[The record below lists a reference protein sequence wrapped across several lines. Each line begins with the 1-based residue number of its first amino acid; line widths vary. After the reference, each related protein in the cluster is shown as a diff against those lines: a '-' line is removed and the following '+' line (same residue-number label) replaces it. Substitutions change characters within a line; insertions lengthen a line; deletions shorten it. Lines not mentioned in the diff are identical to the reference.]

1 MKIKKK
7 VVATFGIAAILGTSL
22 LTGATGANNEVK
34 GVYKNMRIVNNGA
47 VLNLPADQ
55 QSVIINGWT
64 YLPVRAMGEAL
75 GQEVT
80 WGGTADPNSV
90 YVSGGTG
97 GLSVEEHNKRLME
110 LNEAKQKVAAK
121 EAEIKTLNE
130 KIKKLEEENKKTGGS
145 VNNTDLENRIIK
157 NLSDNSR
164 YNRVRFDIKIKE
176 RSSRSVDAD
185 IRIDRADNSDWVRL
199 STSMKKEL
207 AEEIVKEIQRD
218 YKDYTVNGYFD
229 ADRTADSLEFYG
241 DSRGRVELGKGDNS
255 GYYGDLGRIEKYV
268 EENNQ
273 YRSDIRSI
281 KIEESPNRKDL
292 YVDVVVYRNVN
303 SKTAIMNS
311 VEDDV
316 KASAEYR
323 SNYYGYGV
331 SVMVYEY

>member
-157 NLSDNSR
+157 NLSDNNS

-176 RSSRSVDAD
+176 RTSRSVDANVK
-185 IRIDRADNSDWVRL
+185 IDRADNSEWIRL
-199 STSMKKEL
+199 STGKKQEL
-207 AEEIVKEIQRD
+207 AKDIVDEIRRD
-218 YKDYTVNGYFD
+218 YRDYTVNGYFD
-229 ADRTADSLEFYG
+229 ADRDSIEFYG
-241 DSRGRVELGKGDNS
+241 DSRGNVELGRGGSS
-255 GYYGDLGRIEKYV
+255 GYYGDFRDLED
-268 EENNQ
+268 
-273 YRSDIRSI
+273 DIMRVDRRNISEVKI
-281 KIEESPNRKDL
+281 KESSNRKDL
-292 YVDVVVYRNVN
+292 EVDVDLSYRDLTSTEKSDLRDDIEDKVKN
-303 SKTAIMNS
+303 SY
-311 VEDDV
+311 
-316 KASAEYR
+316 EYR
-323 SNYYGYGV
+323 EGRYEK
-331 SVMVYEY
+331 VYVTLY